1 MGFVR
6 RLTGKDQAGAIKKGA
21 ELQFQAGEEASQL
34 LDPFKAIGEQGLE
47 QAGFLTD
54 PQAQFDFLQ
63 SNPLFQAALSAGQDS
78 LTGIEQS
85 AAARGR
91 LSAGDTASTLQEQG
105 MRNTLLAAQ
114 PLIAEQKASIGDL
127 LNFGQGTAINQG
139 NLRTGQAAAQS
150 AGLIGAADARARG
163 AQNIIDL
170 GSKIAGN
177 IAAGFSDPALKT
189 DVKYSHETNGHN
201 IYTWKWNEKAE
212 ALGLSGYDSGV
223 MADEVLAKNPEAVST
238 EFGYMKVDYNAIG
251 VNK

>member
-6 RLTGKDQAGAIKKGA
+6 RITGKDQADATLDAA
-21 ELQFQAGEEASQL
+21 ELQVEAGKEASAL
-34 LDPFKAIGEQGLE
+34 LDPFKAIGEQGLS

-63 SNPLFQAALSAGQDS
+63 SNPLFQAALSAGQES

-91 LSAGDTASTLQEQG
+91 LSAGDTASILQNQAA
-105 MRNTLLAAQ
+105 RNTLLAAQ

-150 AGLIGAADARARG
+150 AGLIGAADARGRG
-163 AQNIIDL
+163 AQNILDL
-170 GSKIAGN
+170 GFK
-177 IAAGFSDPALKT
+177 
-189 DVKYSHETNGHN
+189 
-201 IYTWKWNEKAE
+201 
-212 ALGLSGYDSGV
+212 LGGSI
-223 MADEVLAKNPEAVST
+223 
-238 EFGYMKVDYNAIG
+238 FGG
-251 VNK
+251 